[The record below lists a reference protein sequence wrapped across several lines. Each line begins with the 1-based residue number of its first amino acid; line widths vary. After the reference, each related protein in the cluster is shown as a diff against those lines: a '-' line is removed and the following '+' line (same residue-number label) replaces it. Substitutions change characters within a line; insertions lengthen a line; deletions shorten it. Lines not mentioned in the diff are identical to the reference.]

1 MFKMSSHRI
10 QGVEAGKVNEAN
22 QHSQSMDHM
31 LKDMFNTENPVLID
45 CPEWSQASPVRNR
58 ETQVK
63 VTLL

>member
-10 QGVEAGKVNEAN
+10 QGVEAGEVNEAT
-22 QHSQSMDHM
+22 QHSQSMDQL

-45 CPEWSQASPVRNR
+45 CTEWSQASPVSIG
-58 ETQVK
+58 ESQVK